1 MVVEVATVIAI
12 FVLLALVLWVL
23 LRSKSKH

>member
-1 MVVEVATVIAI
+1 MVVQVATVIGI

-23 LRSKSKH
+23 LRSKSKQ

>member
-1 MVVEVATVIAI
+1 MVVEVATVIGI

-23 LRSKSKH
+23 LRSRSKQ

>member
-1 MVVEVATVIAI
+1 MVVQVATVIAI